1 MKRSRMLA
9 RLLAAISMTVALSA
23 WSAELQAPSLDGIT
37 LEKAGGESVPLQ
49 KLVAAHRFT
58 VVMFFSETCPCFAI
72 HTERLR
78 DLARELSPKGVD
90 FVVVDSERH
99 AASDPRPAAVAG
111 TDLAILRDP
120 GGRLARRLGAQYATE
135 SFVFDASSRLRYR
148 GGIDDQRKHLG
159 PNAKAHLHDALIHL
173 LDNDAPAF
181 VTAKALGCALRLL

>member
-1 MKRSRMLA
+1 MSPRIVSPALV
-9 RLLAAISMTVALSA
+9 AASLTLVTAASA
-23 WSAELQAPSLDGIT
+23 AESQTPSLADIT
-37 LEKAGGESVPLQ
+37 LEKAGGEVVPLQ
-49 KLVAAHRFT
+49 KIVAAHRLT
-58 VVMFFSETCPCFAI
+58 VVVFFSETCPCFAV

-78 DLARELSPKGVD
+78 DLARELTPKGVD

-99 AASDPRPAAVAG
+99 AASDPRPAAVTG

-135 SFVFDASSRLRYR
+135 SFVFDTAGRLRYR
-148 GGIDDQRKHLG
+148 GGIDDQRKYLG
-159 PNAKAHLHDALIHL
+159 PNAKAHLRDALIHL

>member
-1 MKRSRMLA
+1 VSA
-9 RLLAAISMTVALSA
+9 RRLSPILAAASMTLTLTA
-23 WSAELQAPSLDGIT
+23 WAAESQAPSLADIT
-37 LEKAGGESVPLQ
+37 LEKAGGEAVPLQ
-49 KLVAAHRFT
+49 KIVAAHRLT
-58 VVMFFSETCPCFAI
+58 VVVFFSETCPCFAV

-99 AASDPRPAAVAG
+99 AASDARPSAVPG

-120 GGRLARRLGAQYATE
+120 SGRLARRLGAQYATE
-135 SFVFDASSRLRYR
+135 SFVFDASGRLRYR
-148 GGIDDQRKHLG
+148 GGIDDQRKYLG
-159 PNAKAHLHDALIHL
+159 PNAKAHLRDALIHL